1 MNEEVARETVEIAA
15 RPLKQAGQY
24 FIRRAVQ
31 MDEKALLKLI
41 ELMKTAPGKVVEMLN
56 GPGKEMSVKELL
68 KKDEGAKNIDIAELG
83 IGDFKPIAR
92 RYGMDFAVVK
102 SKYLDPPKYTS
113 CQLREKRSRRGR
125 RKCDEFF

>member
-83 IGDFKPIAR
+83 I
-92 RYGMDFAVVK
+92 
-102 SKYLDPPKYTS
+102 
-113 CQLREKRSRRGR
+113 
-125 RKCDEFF
+125 